1 MRVQRNSSNE
11 NILMAAG
18 WISGQAGDA
27 LATRLAF
34 YAVRAAGIDEAIAN
48 ALDADDQFLIRI
60 L

>member
-1 MRVQRNSSNE
+1 
-11 NILMAAG
+11 MAAG

-48 ALDADDQFLIRI
+48 ALDANDRFLIRI